1 MSSIAWN
8 AVGGA
13 APKPGSQPSQQP
25 QQMQMPP
32 QQMQMP
38 PQQMQM
44 SHAQPHYQGAPMPG
58 MPHHSPMPTQAPT
71 PAPAPAASVNP
82 FDLF

>member
-38 PQQMQM
+38 
-44 SHAQPHYQGAPMPG
+44 HAQPHYQGAPMPG
-58 MPHHSPMPTQAPT
+58 MPHHSPMPAQAPA